1 MRYKIS
7 FAMPWIDQKHIL
19 HAHSHL
25 AFVGWVS
32 HTLMVLI
39 GLYIH
44 NFTHKS
50 MKRLMPFIILNLVAA
65 YGMLISF
72 VLSGYSLISIG
83 FSTLSLVVFFGFAY
97 VIWTGLSVSVIPVI
111 VRYWIRLALIC
122 GMVSFLG
129 TLSLA
134 YMMAIQDVTEKKYL
148 ASTYFY
154 LHFQYN
160 GWFLFSCMALFFAKL
175 RDWGIRFQHQL
186 PIFWLFALS
195 VLPAYILSTLWMPI
209 PTWMYIIVILA
220 AVAQVI
226 ALILFLQNV
235 IKNRAQ
241 FKSKVNSVIRMC
253 FNLSLFALTIKVL
266 LQLGS
271 VVPYLGNLAFGYR
284 SIVIGYLHLA
294 LLGVIT
300 IFLLGY
306 IVGISKSYNNK
317 NVKLG
322 IVIFLI
328 GVILNELAL
337 MIQGVGGLFFIFVPY
352 MNQSLFFIALIL
364 FSGILILNLSM
375 NLKNLNEPDIIE
387 DKEEIF

>member
-1 MRYKIS
+1 MNSTISFRAAPLLRFALINLLLVSILGGIMRYKIS

-160 GWFLFSCMALFFAKL
+160 GWLTC
-175 RDWGIRFQHQL
+175 
-186 PIFWLFALS
+186 
-195 VLPAYILSTLWMPI
+195 LSTSNFPKCLEM
-209 PTWMYIIVILA
+209 
-220 AVAQVI
+220 
-226 ALILFLQNV
+226 
-235 IKNRAQ
+235 
-241 FKSKVNSVIRMC
+241 
-253 FNLSLFALTIKVL
+253 
-266 LQLGS
+266 
-271 VVPYLGNLAFGYR
+271 
-284 SIVIGYLHLA
+284 
-294 LLGVIT
+294 
-300 IFLLGY
+300 
-306 IVGISKSYNNK
+306 
-317 NVKLG
+317 
-322 IVIFLI
+322 
-328 GVILNELAL
+328 
-337 MIQGVGGLFFIFVPY
+337 FFI
-352 MNQSLFFIALIL
+352 SII
-364 FSGILILNLSM
+364 SGRVS
-375 NLKNLNEPDIIE
+375 
-387 DKEEIF
+387 

>member
-186 PIFWLFALS
+186 PIF
-195 VLPAYILSTLWMPI
+195 
-209 PTWMYIIVILA
+209 
-220 AVAQVI
+220 
-226 ALILFLQNV
+226 
-235 IKNRAQ
+235 
-241 FKSKVNSVIRMC
+241 
-253 FNLSLFALTIKVL
+253 
-266 LQLGS
+266 
-271 VVPYLGNLAFGYR
+271 
-284 SIVIGYLHLA
+284 LA
-294 LLGVIT
+294 LRT
-300 IFLLGY
+300 ICSTSLYSFDPLDAHPHLDVY
-306 IVGISKSYNNK
+306 YSYSCSRSTGDSTYT
-317 NVKLG
+317 V
-322 IVIFLI
+322 FT
-328 GVILNELAL
+328 EC
-337 MIQGVGGLFFIFVPY
+337 Y
-352 MNQSLFFIALIL
+352 
-364 FSGILILNLSM
+364 
-375 NLKNLNEPDIIE
+375 
-387 DKEEIF
+387 